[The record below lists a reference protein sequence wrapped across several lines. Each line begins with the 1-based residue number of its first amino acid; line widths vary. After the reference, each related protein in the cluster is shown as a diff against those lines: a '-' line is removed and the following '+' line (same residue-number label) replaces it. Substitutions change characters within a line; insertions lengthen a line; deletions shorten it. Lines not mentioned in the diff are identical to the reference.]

1 MNLQAVALVG
11 SVGLLAV
18 GLYALMTTGNLLKVV
33 IALQLI
39 SKAAVIAL
47 LLAGVAT
54 GQLNLGQSLAIT
66 AIVVDTVTA
75 IVALALVVKVRQR
88 CATLDVHAMSTLR
101 R

>member
-1 MNLQAVALVG
+1 MNIEAVALVG
-11 SVGLLAV
+11 AVGLLAI

-33 IALQLI
+33 IALQIL

-47 LLAGVAT
+47 LLAGVAS
-54 GQLNLGQSLAIT
+54 GHLNLGQSLAIT

-75 IVALALVVKVRQR
+75 IVALALAVKVRKR
-88 CATLDVHAMSTLR
+88 SATFDVRALSTLR

>member
-1 MNLQAVALVG
+1 MNLQAVALVAA
-11 SVGLLAV
+11 VGLLAI
-18 GLYALMTTGNLLKVV
+18 GLYALMTTANLLKVV
-33 IALQLI
+33 IALQLV

-47 LLAGVAT
+47 LLAGIAT
-54 GQLNLGQSLAIT
+54 GHLNLGQSLAIT

-88 CATLDVHAMSTLR
+88 CTSLDVRALSTLR